1 MVARTRKT
9 NSVARSVHV
18 GEPSVRAPDDG
29 ASTSTSRRRVGSAS
43 SSRDTR
49 VSELQGMLANLIDM
63 VTGLTAQQA
72 VILRQTQPVF
82 AVLPPPPVPAVP
94 AAPPPVAAIPEVAPP
109 PAAVLAPLLPI
120 PAVAEAL
127 APAPQAAPLSIQSS
141 GSSRPPIRP
150 FRFQEVHQNPLP
162 PCPLP
167 QPVFLSPAFPPF
179 LAGRDPF
186 FPGAQALHY
195 GPDPFFGPMDGNA
208 PFSEAIR
215 LAPIPEDFRP
225 PKLEVY
231 RGATDPREHVQGFEA
246 AVRYRRPDKATRCH
260 LLANTLK
267 GAAFSWFIKLPRGH
281 ITSYEH
287 LKWELI
293 ARFIGRTRM
302 VVSDMVLANIKQGE
316 RENLRDYTNRFFA
329 AAAEAEDVEPA
340 VAMHNFRRWLKVGD
354 LFKSLQLAKPRS
366 YSELVARATQFMLL
380 EDAAESSPAG
390 VSGERNKRKH
400 QGVEPPV
407 TRVPMARPRDRE
419 EGRPRQTQPPK
430 LLLSRPLPEVYA
442 AAIKQGWIRP
452 TGPKPAPPPGADP
465 NDYCEFHGNY
475 GHRLHRCRGLR
486 ILLEKLCTKA
496 SLRSSCKWPQ
506 LSLPPRKEKPP
517 RLLRHLP
524 RPYHP

>member
-1 MVARTRKT
+1 
-9 NSVARSVHV
+9 
-18 GEPSVRAPDDG
+18 
-29 ASTSTSRRRVGSAS
+29 
-43 SSRDTR
+43 
-49 VSELQGMLANLIDM
+49 MLANLTGM

-72 VILRQTQPVF
+72 VILRQTQPIC
-82 AVLPPPPVPAVP
+82 AVLFLPPVVAVPVPRPPVPAVP
-94 AAPPPVAAIPEVAPP
+94 APPPPVAAIPKVIPP
-109 PAAVLAPLLPI
+109 PAAAPAPLLPI
-120 PAVAEAL
+120 PAVVEVL
-127 APAPQAAPLSIQSS
+127 APAPQAAPLSVQSS

-167 QPVFLSPAFPPF
+167 QPAFLPPAFPPF
-179 LAGRDPF
+179 LAGRDPL
-186 FPGAQALHY
+186 FPGAQAHHH

-208 PFSEAIR
+208 PFSDAIR

-225 PKLEVY
+225 PRLEVY
-231 RGATDPREHVQGFEA
+231 KGVTDPREHVQGFEA
-246 AVRYRRPDKATRCH
+246 AVRYRQPDEATRCH

-316 RENLRDYTNRFFA
+316 RESLRGYTNRFFA
-329 AAAEAEDVEPA
+329 AAVEAEDVEPA
-340 VAMHNFRRWLKVGD
+340 VAMHNFRRGLKVGD
-354 LFKSLQLAKPRS
+354 LSKSLQLAKPRS
-366 YSELVARATQFMLL
+366 YPELVARASQFMLL
-380 EDAAESSPAG
+380 EDAESSPTG
-390 VSGERNKRKH
+390 VSGERNKMKH
-400 QGVEPPV
+400 RGIELPV
-407 TRVPMARPRDRE
+407 TRIQTARTRDRD

-442 AAIKQGWIRP
+442 AAVKQGWIRS

-475 GHRLHRCRGLR
+475 GHMLHRCRGLR
-486 ILLEKLCTKA
+486 ILLEKLLDQGKLEEFMQMAPTFTAAQKGK
-496 SLRSSCKWPQ
+496 S
-506 LSLPPRKEKPP
+506 PRGC
-517 RLLRHLP
+517 
-524 RPYHP
+524 